1 MYRVTKT
8 KPELRWSP
16 AHTLPEERNFLVRCI
31 ISSVEQKPKWEKG
44 TLSFV
49 PKQEYIPIVIS
60 DSLAKPLERHP
71 NAIYIVHCDATA
83 AMVRAWAE
91 KYLPGYQR
99 KAPLPLWLI
108 VQGGGNDLTA
118 GNLKGGVSADSL
130 AGRVIST
137 WRKLESW
144 CEREGVKLT
153 ITNTIPRPYE
163 QDSYKSPNPM
173 HVQEIISRALCTVN
187 AWAERRNVENGVAP
201 LVLSKYVEYGDRVRH
216 QMGGKKVVSRCYRG
230 RQQRRITLS
239 SFTGD
244 MIQLSSKGARVVG
257 NALSKYISEVI

>member
-1 MYRVTKT
+1 MGKRY
-8 KPELRWSP
+8 PEFCTQ
-16 AHTLPEERNFLVRCI
+16 A
-31 ISSVEQKPKWEKG
+31 G
-44 TLSFV
+44 
-49 PKQEYIPIVIS
+49 YIPIVIS

-71 NAIYIVHCDATA
+71 NAIYIVHCGATA

-99 KAPLPLWLI
+99 KALLPMWLI

-118 GNLKGGVSADSL
+118 GNLKGGVSADGL

-153 ITNTIPRPYE
+153 IANTIPRPHE

-187 AWAERRNVENGVAP
+187 TWAERRNEESGV
-201 LVLSKYVEYGDRVRH
+201 VEYGDRVRH
-216 QMGGKKVVSRCYRG
+216 QMGGKKVVNRCYSG

-244 MIQLSSKGARVVG
+244 MIELSNKGARVVG
-257 NALSKYISEVI
+257 NALSKYISEEVI